1 MTKTKK
7 KKSPFSDLRKTSHY
21 FGKLQAKANTE
32 ENYDPFKV
40 HDIILE
46 SKKKKIE
53 HEIHMQKFPRW
64 QVADAKLIEDLHPPT
79 PNALPIGENL
89 V

>member
-46 SKKKKIE
+46 SKKK
-53 HEIHMQKFPRW
+53 
-64 QVADAKLIEDLHPPT
+64 
-79 PNALPIGENL
+79 N
-89 V
+89 

>member
-46 SKKKKIE
+46 SKKKKLNMKYICKNF
-53 HEIHMQKFPRW
+53 H
-64 QVADAKLIEDLHPPT
+64 AGKLRML
-79 PNALPIGENL
+79 N
-89 V
+89 